1 MRMPLIMRWKGKI
14 PAKTR
19 SNAMVQ
25 NIDYAPTLLEVT
37 GTNTPENTRT
47 MEGTSMVPLFNNG
60 DAPQFRDR
68 PLYYAFYEQPGEHNA
83 PRHDGIRTER
93 YTFAR
98 IWTPL
103 GHERKS
109 GIRKPEN
116 EWLLIDNEKDPQQM
130 HNVSQD
136 PAYAEV
142 MKELTQKY
150 HAARKQYRVP
160 ETCPGDGN
168 KIPDYLPSWGSG
180 EDDRIKKW

>member
-1 MRMPLIMRWKGKI
+1 
-14 PAKTR
+14 
-19 SNAMVQ
+19 
-25 NIDYAPTLLEVT
+25 
-37 GTNTPENTRT
+37 
-47 MEGTSMVPLFNNG
+47 MVPLFNNG